1 MGLLC
6 RFHHKS
12 RDLPDSSGVN
22 FLLYDYKW
30 KHFVTNVR
38 ANYSMEIIF
47 FNAGTYFPSF
57 PKSPM
62 SSNPHQQSRFARSN
76 GALG

>member
-1 MGLLC
+1 MSLLC
-6 RFHHKS
+6 RFHHES
-12 RDLPDSSGVN
+12 RDLPDTVGVN

-38 ANYSMEIIF
+38 ANYSMENIF

-57 PKSPM
+57 SKSPM
-62 SSNPHQQSRFARSN
+62 SSNLRLQSRFAQSI
-76 GALG
+76 GA